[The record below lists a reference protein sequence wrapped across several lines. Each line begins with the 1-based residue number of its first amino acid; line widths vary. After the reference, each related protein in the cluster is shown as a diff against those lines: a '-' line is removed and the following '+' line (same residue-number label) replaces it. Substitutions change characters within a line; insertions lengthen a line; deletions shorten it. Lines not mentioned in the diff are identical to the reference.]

1 MKAPSFVPVA
11 VFLLMG
17 AFAPS
22 SARAQESPAV
32 SLHAF
37 SGQAL
42 LGHGDHVGTYQG
54 GTLMRQFHPLGY
66 AGFTAGVVN
75 SSDLQFRPDDL
86 RSWRH
91 RQFYLFEGLVH
102 FDVVTIRF
110 SEWIA
115 NHFSF
120 RMGVSYQYGHE
131 ETPLQATGPGIATD
145 GPAIPPGLLAGAS
158 LYHYSLDGQE
168 YSVRSTERSSAA
180 FGSLMALE
188 YSVEVGP
195 VLVAVHGGY
204 RHYRRGTPLLT
215 YGLGV
220 GLRY

>member
-1 MKAPSFVPVA
+1 MKGLSLLASFF
-11 VFLLMG
+11 FLIA
-17 AFAPS
+17 AFAAP
-22 SARAQESPAV
+22 SARAQEVPAV

-42 LGHGDHVGTYQG
+42 LGNGNHVGSYQG

-75 SSDLQFRPDDL
+75 SSDLQFNPADPN
-86 RSWRH
+86 SWHH

-110 SEWIA
+110 TESIA

-120 RMGVSYQYGHE
+120 KMGVSYQYAHE
-131 ETPLQATGPGIATD
+131 ETPLQVTGPGIESE
-145 GPAIPPGLLAGAS
+145 GPAVPPTLLDRAA
-158 LYHYSLDGQE
+158 LYRYSLDGKE
-168 YSVRSTERSSAA
+168 YSVRAAEYSSAA
-180 FGSLMALE
+180 FGSLVALE
-188 YSVEVGP
+188 YAVEVGP
-195 VLVAVHGGY
+195 VLVALQGGY

-215 YGLGV
+215 YGFGV